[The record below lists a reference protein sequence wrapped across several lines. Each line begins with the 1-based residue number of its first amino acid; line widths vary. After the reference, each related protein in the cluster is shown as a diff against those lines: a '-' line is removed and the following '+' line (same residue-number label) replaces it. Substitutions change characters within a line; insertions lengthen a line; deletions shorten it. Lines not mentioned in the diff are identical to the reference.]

1 MKKITKRILIV
12 AVFLATAT
20 YFGYNY
26 IMHGGERDLATE
38 AVDYAVSSQDI
49 SAEFTTNIDAS
60 NKKYLEKAVE
70 ITGTITSINAK
81 EVIINTSIICNLKQ
95 SMQQYTIGQKVVV
108 KGRIVGYDDLLGDL
122 KLDQCTIIKNI
133 M

>member
-1 MKKITKRILIV
+1 
-12 AVFLATAT
+12 
-20 YFGYNY
+20 
-26 IMHGGERDLATE
+26 MHGGERDLATE
-38 AVDYAVSSQDI
+38 AVDYAVSSHDI
-49 SAEFTTNIDAS
+49 NAEFTTNIDAS

-70 ITGTITSINAK
+70 ITGAITSINAN
-81 EVIINTSIICNLKQ
+81 EVIIDTSIICNLKQ
-95 SMQQYTIGQKVVV
+95 PRQQFTIGQKVVV

>member
-1 MKKITKRILIV
+1 MRILLAV
-12 AVFLATAT
+12 ALITSAT

-38 AVDYAVSSQDI
+38 ASDFIVSSQDI
-49 SAEFTTNIDAS
+49 TTEFTNNIDAS

-70 ITGTITSINAK
+70 ITGTITSINAT
-81 EVIINTSIICNLKQ
+81 EVIISNTIICNLKQ
-95 SMQQYTIGQKVVV
+95 PEKKYKTGKTVII